1 MVIST
6 SKTATFSTRTSMK
19 LLDIH
24 KELVYIE
31 KHLHKALNMVLAGE
45 CKAQGAAILECA
57 LADVMNLK
65 DKLKADDEHTE

>member
-1 MVIST
+1 MPTKIN
-6 SKTATFSTRTSMK
+6 

-45 CKAQGAAILECA
+45 CKAQGAALLECT
-57 LADVMNLK
+57 LAAVMDLK
-65 DKLKADDEHTE
+65 DQVKEEEAEE